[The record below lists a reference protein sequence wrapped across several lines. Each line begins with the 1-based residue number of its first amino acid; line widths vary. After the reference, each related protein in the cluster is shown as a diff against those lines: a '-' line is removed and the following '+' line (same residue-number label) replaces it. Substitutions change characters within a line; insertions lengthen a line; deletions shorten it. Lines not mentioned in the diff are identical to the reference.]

1 MFKLLRYF
9 SIASLITIA
18 ALTVFLGIFHHH
30 IALRGLVSLKE
41 SENVTLAQSFV
52 NSLWPQFAAFVA
64 SSSELSENGLRAH
77 PEMTKLR
84 HAVLSLMRDLPVVK
98 VKVYNLAG
106 VTVFSTEAKQIGEN
120 KSGNP
125 GFISARS
132 GKVVSE
138 LTHRDSFSSFEH
150 VIVDRDLVSSYVPIR
165 KGLTAPVEA
174 VFEIYSDVTP
184 FLRKLDRTRKIVVIW
199 VIAVLTVL
207 YFVLFFIVRRADK
220 IIKRQ
225 GMEADKHLQEIKVA
239 NETLEQRVEER
250 TRELSRTNEKLTF
263 EIAGRIQAEGGLL
276 RKLEEL
282 RALGEIDKAIASTLA
297 LSGLLPLVL
306 EKIEVSLPYAAAT
319 VRLWNKE
326 SGLLE
331 PVACRNL
338 DEKEWKEAAWKPG
351 HGPVDAVFETGT
363 PLTIRNCFN
372 HPGVKDPEFF
382 RQHGLVSYL
391 GVPMFAKEEALGVIS
406 FYTREEHEFTSEEI
420 EFLTTLAGQA
430 AIAIHNSQ
438 LYGRMVELAD
448 ALTGANRRL
457 ERSLKELSGLYTAL
471 TPLAPAETIHE
482 VMEGVIGRLMESTGA
497 EAALIR
503 LLDEKE
509 QRLVLAAQRGY
520 PDFYLE
526 ATDIVKPGSA
536 MDLVFTTSE
545 PIIASDIDHDS
556 RMKGK
561 VHSQVGLRSCAILP
575 LKVRGEVR
583 GIVQLASRVVGYF
596 NEQEKDHL
604 MAIARQMGIML
615 ENREFFNELRA
626 SMDKLAR
633 ANKVKDEFL
642 SVMSHELRT
651 PLNVVMGYT
660 GMIRDGLLGEI
671 NPEQEKALEKVISR
685 ARDQLTMI
693 SSILQAT
700 QLEAEGVKME
710 PHEVKLEEFLDDL
723 KLNYALASDKEL
735 NIVWDYPPDLPAIN
749 TDSEKLKHV
758 LQNLINNAIK
768 FTDQGTITISASVQE
783 ATAERRQAIDG
794 QDGRLVQFRV
804 ADTGIGIAKE
814 DLPFIFKRFRQVDSS
829 ETRRHGGVGIGL
841 YIVKKYAGLLG
852 GEVEVESEPGKGSTF
867 TVVIPVDG
875 YRVAV
880 GAPIKGSGSFAGE
893 LQGSG
898 I

>member
-9 SIASLITIA
+9 SIASFITIA
-18 ALTVFLGIFHHH
+18 VLTVFLGIFHHH

-41 SENVTLAQSFV
+41 NENVHLTQSFV
-52 NSLWPQFAAFVA
+52 NSLWPQFDAFVA
-64 SSSELSENGLRAH
+64 SSSELSEDGLRAH
-77 PEMTKLR
+77 PEMTKLG

-106 VTVFSTEAKQIGEN
+106 VTMFSTEAKQIGEN
-120 KSGNP
+120 KSDNP
-125 GFISARS
+125 GFLSARS
-132 GKVVSE
+132 GKVASE
-138 LTHRDSFSSFEH
+138 LTHRDSFSAFEH
-150 VIVDRDLVSSYVPIR
+150 VIADRDLVSSYVPIR

-184 FLRKLDRTRKIVVIW
+184 FLRKLDRTRKIVVTW
-199 VIAVLTVL
+199 VIAVFTAL

-282 RALGEIDKAIASTLA
+282 RALGEIDKAIASTLD

-306 EKIEVSLPYAAAT
+306 EKIEVSLPYAVAT

-438 LYGRMVELAD
+438 LYEEMV
-448 ALTGANRRL
+448 
-457 ERSLKELSGLYTAL
+457 K
-471 TPLAPAETIHE
+471 
-482 VMEGVIGRLMESTGA
+482 
-497 EAALIR
+497 
-503 LLDEKE
+503 
-509 QRLVLAAQRGY
+509 LAA
-520 PDFYLE
+520 
-526 ATDIVKPGSA
+526 
-536 MDLVFTTSE
+536 DL
-545 PIIASDIDHDS
+545 S
-556 RMKGK
+556 R
-561 VHSQVGLRSCAILP
+561 S
-575 LKVRGEVR
+575 
-583 GIVQLASRVVGYF
+583 
-596 NEQEKDHL
+596 
-604 MAIARQMGIML
+604 
-615 ENREFFNELRA
+615 
-626 SMDKLAR
+626 
-633 ANKVKDEFL
+633 NKVKDEFL

>member
-9 SIASLITIA
+9 SIASFITIA
-18 ALTVFLGIFHHH
+18 VLTVFLGIFHHH

-41 SENVTLAQSFV
+41 NENVHLTQSFV
-52 NSLWPQFAAFVA
+52 NSLWPQFDAFVA
-64 SSSELSENGLRAH
+64 SSSELSEDGLRAH
-77 PEMTKLR
+77 PEMTKLG

-106 VTVFSTEAKQIGEN
+106 VTMFSTEAKQIGEN
-120 KSGNP
+120 KSDNP
-125 GFISARS
+125 GFLSARS
-132 GKVVSE
+132 GKVASE
-138 LTHRDSFSSFEH
+138 LTHRDSFSAFEH
-150 VIVDRDLVSSYVPIR
+150 VIADRDLVSSYVPIR

-184 FLRKLDRTRKIVVIW
+184 FLRKLDRTRKIVVTW
-199 VIAVLTVL
+199 VIAVFTAL

-282 RALGEIDKAIASTLA
+282 RALGEIDKAIASTLD

-306 EKIEVSLPYAAAT
+306 EKIEVSLPYAVAT

-438 LYGRMVELAD
+438 LYEEMV
-448 ALTGANRRL
+448 
-457 ERSLKELSGLYTAL
+457 K
-471 TPLAPAETIHE
+471 
-482 VMEGVIGRLMESTGA
+482 
-497 EAALIR
+497 
-503 LLDEKE
+503 
-509 QRLVLAAQRGY
+509 LAA
-520 PDFYLE
+520 
-526 ATDIVKPGSA
+526 
-536 MDLVFTTSE
+536 DL
-545 PIIASDIDHDS
+545 S
-556 RMKGK
+556 R
-561 VHSQVGLRSCAILP
+561 S
-575 LKVRGEVR
+575 
-583 GIVQLASRVVGYF
+583 
-596 NEQEKDHL
+596 
-604 MAIARQMGIML
+604 
-615 ENREFFNELRA
+615 
-626 SMDKLAR
+626 
-633 ANKVKDEFL
+633 NKVKDEFL

-671 NPEQEKALEKVISR
+671 NPEQQKALEKVISR